1 MADNTSDHEPASGRP
16 KGRRRALVWLVLR
29 ESFESFRRNQ
39 HLDTAAMLS
48 YYGFLSVVPLLLLV
62 SVMSSRMVLA
72 SESAREAIRAG
83 ADELIAGFGV
93 VALDQLRTLSEQR
106 IWGVLGM
113 LVLFWSV
120 TPIAAGFRAALTR
133 VFQPERV
140 LGVLHAKLRDILGAL
155 TIVALFFLLVT
166 GRILYGILARHLPDH
181 VTFLTDFSQ
190 IAFSFTISVAGLA
203 FLFVVF
209 APIRLKAGELFSG
222 AVVSAVLLLMI
233 RPAFAAFLRYNPD
246 YGFAFGSLKAVFMTL
261 TWVYF
266 SFVVILY
273 GAEIMAA
280 ARRRDVALLKM
291 FLLDGAAVGRA
302 SDALVE
308 RFARL
313 LPAGSTVFREGEEG
327 HEMYFVRSGAVEM
340 RSGGRPLA
348 TMRSGEYFGE
358 MSMLIDAP
366 RSATAVVVEDAEMIA
381 IRRESFDAILRDN
394 PAIGR
399 SILRELAGR
408 LKTANERLQ
417 QAGGC
422 PASGHGK
429 GGGVQSLEP

>member
-1 MADNTSDHEPASGRP
+1 MG
-16 KGRRRALVWLVLR
+16 LVVR
-29 ESFESFRRNQ
+29 ESARAFQRNQ

-62 SVMSSRMVLA
+62 SVLSSRMVLA
-72 SESAREAIRAG
+72 SASAREVIRAG

-133 VFQPERV
+133 VFQPERMI
-140 LGVLHAKLRDILGAL
+140 GVLHAKMRDILGAL

-166 GRILYGILARHLPDH
+166 VRILYGIAARRLPDH

-190 IAFSFTISVAGLA
+190 LAFSFAIAVAGLA

-209 APIRLKAGELFSG
+209 APIRLRAGELFSG
-222 AVVSAVLLLMI
+222 AVVSALLLLAI

-246 YGFAFGSLKAVFMTL
+246 YGFAFGSLKAVFLTL

-266 SFVVILY
+266 SFVAILY

-280 ARRRDVALLKM
+280 ARRRDVALLTM
-291 FLLDGAAVGRA
+291 LLSGGGVAGRA
-302 SDALVE
+302 SDTLVG
-308 RFARL
+308 RFARM
-313 LPAGSTVFREGEEG
+313 LPAGETVFHEGDEG
-327 HEMYFVRSGAVEM
+327 HEMFIVRSGAVEM
-340 RSGGRPLA
+340 RHGDRPLA
-348 TMRSGEYFGE
+348 TMRAGEYFGE
-358 MSMLIDAP
+358 MSMLIDSV
-366 RSATAVVVEDAEMIA
+366 RSATAVVVEDAELVA
-381 IRRESFDAILRDN
+381 IRQESFDTILREN

-399 SILRELAGR
+399 SILRELATR
-408 LKTANERLQ
+408 LKAMDERLH
-417 QAGGC
+417 A
-422 PASGHGK
+422 ALSGREGTGREGTGK
-429 GGGVQSLEP
+429 GGGNGCG

>member
-1 MADNTSDHEPASGRP
+1 MAGESSDRGAGPGRP
-16 KGRRRALVWLVLR
+16 RGRGRALVGLVVR
-29 ESFESFRRNQ
+29 ESARSFLRNQ

-62 SVMSSRMVLA
+62 SVLSSRMVLA
-72 SESAREAIRAG
+72 SESAREVIRAA

-140 LGVLHAKLRDILGAL
+140 IGVLHAKLRDILGAL

-166 GRILYGILARHLPDH
+166 VRILYGIAARHLPDH
-181 VTFLTDFSQ
+181 VTFLTDFIQ
-190 IAFSFTISVAGLA
+190 LAFSFVLAVSGLA

-209 APIRLKAGELFSG
+209 APIRLRAGELFSG
-222 AVVSAVLLLMI
+222 AVVSALLLLVI

-246 YGFAFGSLKAVFMTL
+246 YGFAFGSLKAVFLTL

-266 SFVVILY
+266 SFVAILY

-291 FLLDGAAVGRA
+291 LLPGGGVAGRA
-302 SDALVE
+302 SDALVG
-308 RFARL
+308 RFARII
-313 LPAGSTVFREGEEG
+313 PAGETVFHEGDAG
-327 HEMYFVRSGAVEM
+327 HEMFIVRSGAVEM
-340 RSGGRPLA
+340 RRGDRPLA
-348 TMRSGEYFGE
+348 TMRAGEYFGE
-358 MSMLIDAP
+358 MSMLIDSA
-366 RSATAVVVEDAEMIA
+366 RSATAVVLEDAELVA
-381 IRRESFDAILRDN
+381 IRRESFDTILREN

-399 SILRELAGR
+399 SILRELATR
-408 LKTANERLQ
+408 LKAMDERLHAALSGREGTGNGDG
-417 QAGGC
+417 AG
-422 PASGHGK
+422 P
-429 GGGVQSLEP
+429 V